1 MGGSM
6 LVPLYDLTQQFQ
18 NKNGAVLVGG
28 RLYVYYVGRTELA
41 TTWADEDAS
50 AVNSNP
56 VLLDNNGRAPVFV
69 DDSYSYTLVV
79 CDRAGTELFSQDIT
93 PGGAGSVGGRI
104 VYHDDTLSGAGTVSS
119 LLGVVNIPLG
129 VDETM
134 TAYTGVAEGKDALI
148 LGVNGDWFNETFSG
162 EFDQKVDWETFSACC
177 SAVKG
182 GLDNK
187 LDSSAIN
194 NYYTKTEVDGRT
206 SSFVNYNFLSGN
218 YYSKNETSSRE
229 ELYSAFLSAGQGGG
243 EGDRTP
249 WISGSK
255 TISSMGYLQ
264 PGQWFQMLSSFDLS
278 GVKNHCICVKGGA
291 YNFPTTAMLYD
302 WLNLGQY
309 MPQTYFDN
317 FISGSYNP
325 NMNALFNSAGWMM
338 YNKLDISAF
347 TAWSAEYAP
356 DEAETYTV
364 SAGNWIDISAD
375 DNEKVTTI
383 SVTGLDTALVES
395 SGALNQKIDSVSS
408 TLTSFSA
415 DTLNALDGKKNVQ
428 NNITLTSTAGDVVTA
443 IYQNTN
449 GEVSADFAPM
459 GESFIPWIS
468 GTKSIADTQTLT
480 GNMLVQVLSSFDLS
494 GYKNHSINVKGGM
507 YRFPNNYEIASGINQ
522 TNTFL
527 TQSAFN
533 NYTNVMSD
541 HLSILY
547 GQDGYLSGRIN
558 ELSSYAKEV
567 SSTVK
572 SNSGLWNQVNTAV
585 NNYVTTNSSNLNIAA
600 TLVIGNE
607 GHWSDTYN
615 TVANTSAKWDD
626 ASNKVI
632 SNSAQWAKNDGNTAV
647 NNWVQQNSASVD
659 MVTLGY
665 LTNEANWNDTY
676 YTVMANSANWS
687 GGGTSF
693 PITSQSGSTRYTLNA
708 SSNAIWL
715 TTASGPAG
723 ATTKLDVKGVSYQ
736 AYPAT
741 DMSASWYNIIRN
753 ANKNTNTYCIVL
765 NNSMTSVDLA
775 DYSAYDKVT
784 VIHGQAYGP
793 DYHLYWDG
801 KTKVIY
807 SGLYCDLA
815 KVKDDANRTKW
826 TFLNSGWT
834 FDYWWDWD

>member
-1 MGGSM
+1 MS
-6 LVPLYDLTQQFQ
+6 LVPLYDLTQQFN

-41 TTWADEDAS
+41 TTWADEDA
-50 AVNSNP
+50 AAQNTNP

-162 EFDQKVDWETFSACC
+162 EFDKKVDLDTFSACC
-177 SAVKG
+177 SSVKE

-187 LDSSAIN
+187 LDASAIN
-194 NYYTKTEVDGRT
+194 NYYTKNEVDGRT
-206 SSFVNYNFLSGN
+206 SSLVNYNFLSGN
-218 YYSKNETSSRE
+218 YYNKFETSSRE

-264 PGQWFQMLSSFDLS
+264 PGQWFQVLSSFDLN
-278 GVKNHCICVKGGA
+278 GVKNHHIGMKGA
-291 YNFPTTAMLYD
+291 SYNFPTTAMFYD
-302 WLNLGQY
+302 WLDLGQY
-309 MPQTYFDN
+309 MKQTYFDN
-317 FISGSYNP
+317 FISGTYNP
-325 NMNALFNSAGWMM
+325 NMESLFSSAGWMM
-338 YNKLDISAF
+338 VNKLDISAF
-347 TAWSAEYAP
+347 TAWSAEYTP

-364 SAGNWIDISAD
+364 SAGNWIKISAD

-383 SVTGLDTALVES
+383 SVTGLDTALVDA
-395 SGALNQKIDSVSS
+395 SGTLNQKIDTASS
-408 TLTSFSA
+408 TLTDTLTGFSA
-415 DTLNALDGKKNVQ
+415 ETTASLAQKKNIQ

-459 GESFIPWIS
+459 GESFVPFIS

-480 GNMLVQVLSSFDLS
+480 GDMLVQVLSSFDLS

-533 NYTNVMSD
+533 NYTNVMSN

-567 SSTVK
+567 SSTVN

-585 NNYVTTNSSNLNIAA
+585 NNYVTTNSANIDLA
-600 TLVIGNE
+600 TSLVISNE
-607 GHWSDTYN
+607 TNWSDTTN
-615 TVANTSAKWDD
+615 TVFNNSAKWDD
-626 ASNKVI
+626 ATNKVR
-632 SNSAQWAKNDGNTAV
+632 SNSAQWAKNDGDSDV
-647 NNWVQQNSASVD
+647 NNWVYNNSANCETTNTTVGTNSNFWSNTCFVVMDNSASW
-659 MVTLGY
+659 GH
-665 LTNEANWNDTY
+665 
-676 YTVMANSANWS
+676 
-687 GGGTSF
+687 GGNPF
-693 PITSQSGSTRYTLNA
+693 PITGKNGNTTYIHGADCSSFYLSNTVGRAGSVVTFSNNALNFA
-708 SSNAIWL
+708 SYPS
-715 TTASGPAG
+715 T
-723 ATTKLDVKGVSYQ
+723 DV
-736 AYPAT
+736 
-741 DMSASWYNIIRN
+741 SASWYNIIN
-753 ANKNTNTYCIVL
+753 GANYRSNCYCIRFT
-765 NNSMTSVDLA
+765 NDMTAASLE

-784 VIHGQAYGP
+784 VVHSNQYKPNCVLHWNGY
-793 DYHLYWDG
+793 
-801 KTKVIY
+801 TKVFP
-807 SGLYCDLA
+807 SGAYCEM
-815 KVKDDANRTKW
+815 VKGTNDQNQTDWFFT
-826 TFLNSGWT
+826 NSGRINNLE
-834 FDYWWDWD
+834 WD